1 MATNFVQDGDVISYS
16 NAGSAITAGS
26 VVAIGSL
33 IGVALVDIAATTGV
47 GSVQLRG
54 VFTLPKATGSAWTQ
68 GAKLLWDASAAKFD
82 IGTATPATGDIS
94 VCCVAFAAAASG
106 DTTGK
111 VLLNAGVGTI
121 T

>member
-1 MATNFVQDGDVISYS
+1 MATNYIQDGDVLTYS

-33 IGVALVDIAATTGV
+33 IGIALTDIAATSGS
-47 GSVQLRG
+47 GSVRIEG
-54 VFTLPKATGSAWTQ
+54 VFSVPKVTGTAWTQ

-82 IGTATPATGDIS
+82 LGTATPATGDIS
-94 VCCVAFAAAASG
+94 GCCVASAAAASG

-111 VLLNAGVGTI
+111 VLLNVGVGTI
-121 T
+121 A